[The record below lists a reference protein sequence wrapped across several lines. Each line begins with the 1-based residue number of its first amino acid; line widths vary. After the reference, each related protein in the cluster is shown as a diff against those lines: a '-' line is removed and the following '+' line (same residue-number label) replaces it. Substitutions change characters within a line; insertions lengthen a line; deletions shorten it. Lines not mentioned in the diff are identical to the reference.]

1 MLSETKSSVVIIA
14 GPTASG
20 KSRMA
25 IDVALEF
32 DGTVINAD
40 SMQVYR
46 ELDLLTARPSVEDL
60 GLVEH
65 RLYGVQSAAEPC
77 SVGRWL
83 EMAVAEIED
92 AWKLG
97 RLPVIVGGT
106 GMYIKALMEG
116 LAPIPDIPAKARTE
130 ATELY
135 ERLGGE
141 QFITVL
147 AKFDE
152 AAATRIP
159 PGDRQRLIRAY
170 EVLVATGRTLSEWQG
185 KHPTSPPL
193 DADFASIA
201 VIPERADLY
210 RAVDAR
216 FLDMI
221 AAGALEEVRAL
232 VGLKLDPELP
242 AMKAIGVKE
251 LARHLSGEVDLET
264 AVDDAARATRNFAK
278 RQLTWMRNQVTADLE
293 ISAQYSESFRAEIF
307 SFIRQFL
314 LTRHS

>member
-1 MLSETKSSVVIIA
+1 MSSVVIIA

-25 IDVALEF
+25 IDVARQF

-46 ELDLLTARPSVEDL
+46 ELDLLTSRPPADDL
-60 GLVEH
+60 NAAEH
-65 RLYGVQSAAEPC
+65 KLYGVLSASEAC

-83 EMAVAEIED
+83 QMATAEIEG
-92 AWKLG
+92 AWSKN
-97 RLPVIVGGT
+97 RLPIVVGGT

-116 LAPIPDIPAKARTE
+116 LAPIPDVPVAARGE

-141 QFITVL
+141 EFVTVL
-147 AKFDE
+147 AKFDTD
-152 AAATRIP
+152 AASRIP

-170 EVLVATGRTLSEWQG
+170 EVLVATGRTLSEWQAE
-185 KHPTSPPL
+185 HPATPPL
-193 DADFASIA
+193 DADFAVIA
-201 VIPERADLY
+201 VTPERADLY
-210 RAVDAR
+210 ASVDAR
-216 FLDMI
+216 FDTMM
-221 AAGALEEVRAL
+221 ATGALDEVARL
-232 VGLKLDPELP
+232 LELNLDPALP

-251 LARHLSGEVDLET
+251 LAAHLSGEVDLPT
-264 AVDDAARATRNFAK
+264 ATANAAQATRNFAK
-278 RQLTWMRNQVTADLE
+278 RQLTWLRNQVTPDLE
-293 ISAQYSESFRAEIF
+293 ISAQYSESFREEIF
-307 SFIRQFL
+307 SFIRHFM